1 MQQAILGGVSGRH
14 LKGQG
19 GFRDH
24 AANQP
29 CIIPEAKY
37 AYQEALAPFFEKY
50 ICLLLSPECFD
61 EPPAIPLIFN
71 EATGCVYENGAWI
84 LESGEPQG
92 CPLHVNPLQEAA
104 ES

>member
-1 MQQAILGGVSGRH
+1 MLPPECTSHNEWRKTGG
-14 LKGQG
+14 
-19 GFRDH
+19 
-24 AANQP
+24 
-29 CIIPEAKY
+29 Y
-37 AYQEALAPFFEKY
+37 LAPFFEKY

>member
-1 MQQAILGGVSGRH
+1 MPQISRALFQRQSMTEVSELSGKAEKC
-14 LKGQG
+14 LS
-19 GFRDH
+19 
-24 AANQP
+24 
-29 CIIPEAKY
+29 
-37 AYQEALAPFFEKY
+37 EALAPFFEKY
-50 ICLLLSPECFD
+50 ICLLCSHLSVLMNSGHF
-61 EPPAIPLIFN
+61 PLIFN